1 MNVLILHPNNSEA
14 KISKGSSILIIHPN
28 NLDCKI
34 SKVSNILIIHP
45 NNLECKIS
53 KKSNILII
61 HPNNSKLQISKSQNI
76 LINLLGGGIFLSTA
90 DRCDLYR
97 LHPWHIVSGKRL
109 TCTGSIPDRYN
120 LSRLHP
126 CQIGSDLEVTCVG
139 YTKRGRKFLVWAMST
154 ISGNTKR
161 RRKLSWG
168 EYHGFWDLKNLG
180 KSKNITFLV
189 KTS

>member
-61 HPNNSKLQISKSQNI
+61 HPNNSKLQISKTQNI
-76 LINLLGGGIFLSTA
+76 LINLLGGGHILEHWCSPTHKVDIKKDMQTKTLS
-90 DRCDLYR
+90 
-97 LHPWHIVSGKRL
+97 S
-109 TCTGSIPDRYN
+109 
-120 LSRLHP
+120 
-126 CQIGSDLEVTCVG
+126 
-139 YTKRGRKFLVWAMST
+139 LVCSKYIKNT
-154 ISGNTKR
+154 IR
-161 RRKLSWG
+161 MCFWG
-168 EYHGFWDLKNLG
+168 
-180 KSKNITFLV
+180 
-189 KTS
+189 